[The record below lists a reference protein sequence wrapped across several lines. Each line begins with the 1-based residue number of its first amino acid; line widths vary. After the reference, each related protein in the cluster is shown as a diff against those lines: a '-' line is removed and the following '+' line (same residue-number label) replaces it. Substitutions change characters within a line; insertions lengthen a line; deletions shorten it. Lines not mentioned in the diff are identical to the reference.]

1 MFEKVRDWLRERR
14 EKLDLFDE
22 TLVVRQDNPLYLMG
36 PMLYYFWLITVVTG
50 VVLMLWYVP
59 TTTGAYSSIERIQN
73 EVGRTGFYLLGRP
86 LVLGGLI
93 RGLHKYGADALITV
107 IFLRLYRMYFLGEY
121 KKPGELSWM
130 LAFLGLILAM
140 ISGITG
146 YLLIWNQ
153 RAFWAAKVVLTVPVY
168 FDELPL
174 IGPLKFGSM
183 IAFVF
188 LGGPAVGQATITRFY
203 AIHFGISLVLLILI
217 EVMFFRTRRKRIN
230 MSLVPVVL
238 FLAMLVVISTILP
251 VESGRRA
258 DPTRTPLP
266 ILSDWYFLA
275 LYQYV
280 KYTPPLWAGLGPGL
294 LIGFGMLVPFLD
306 RSRGRRP
313 LERPFFTVVGAL
325 AVAYFLAFTALILF
339 NIAVIERD
347 PFIIMNVTLVVLVL
361 GLVWELRHRRW
372 QRETAAAGPPPPAR
386 LAALGR
392 AEGASVPPAHSQ
404 VEGASAGG
412 AARG

>member
-1 MFEKVRDWLRERR
+1 MGEKVFEWLRERR

-22 TLVVRQDNPLYLMG
+22 TLVARQDNPLYLMG

-50 VVLMLWYVP
+50 VILMLWYEP

-73 EVGRTGFYLLGRP
+73 DVGRLGVFLGRP
-86 LVLGGLI
+86 LALGGLI

-107 IFLRLYRMYFLGEY
+107 IFLRIYRMYFLGEY

-130 LAFLGLILAM
+130 LAFTGLILGM

-168 FDELPL
+168 FDQLPL

-203 AIHFGISLVLLILI
+203 ALHFGISLVLLILV
-217 EVMFFRTRRKRIN
+217 EVLFFRTRRKRIN
-230 MSLVPVVL
+230 MSLAPVVV
-238 FLAMLVVISTILP
+238 FFAMLLVISIVLP
-251 VESGRRA
+251 AESGRRA

-294 LIGFGMLVPFLD
+294 LIGLGMLVPFLD

-325 AVAYFLAFTALILF
+325 AVLYFLAFTALILF

-347 PFIIMNVTLVVLVL
+347 PFIIMWITLVVLGL
-361 GLVWELRHRRW
+361 GFLWELRYRRA
-372 QRETAAAGPPPPAR
+372 QKRAVAAASPSAPAR
-386 LAALGR
+386 AAVHG
-392 AEGASVPPAHSQ
+392 
-404 VEGASAGG
+404 
-412 AARG
+412 

>member
-1 MFEKVRDWLRERR
+1 MGEKVLDWLRERR
-14 EKLDLFDE
+14 QKLDLFDE
-22 TLVVRQDNPLYLMG
+22 TVVAHQDNPLYLMG
-36 PMLYYFWLITVVTG
+36 PMLYYFWLVTVVTG
-50 VVLMLWYVP
+50 VILMLWYEP

-73 EVGRTGFYLLGRP
+73 DVGRLGFLLGRP
-86 LVLGGLI
+86 LALGGLI

-107 IFLRLYRMYFLGEY
+107 IFLRIYRMYFLGEY

-130 LAFLGLILAM
+130 LAFTGLILGM

-168 FDELPL
+168 FDQLPL

-203 AIHFGISLVLLILI
+203 ALHFGISLVLLILV
-217 EVMFFRTRRKRIN
+217 EVLFFRTRRKRIN
-230 MSLVPVVL
+230 MSLAPVVV
-238 FLAMLVVISTILP
+238 FVAMLLIISIVLP
-251 VESGRRA
+251 AESGRRA

-294 LIGFGMLVPFLD
+294 LIGLGMLVPFLD

-313 LERPFFTVVGAL
+313 FERPFFTVVGAL
-325 AVAYFLAFTALILF
+325 AVLYFLAFTALILF

-347 PFIIMNVTLVVLVL
+347 PFIIMLITLVVLSL
-361 GLVWELRHRRW
+361 GFLWELHYRRA
-372 QRETAAAGPPPPAR
+372 QKRAVAAASPSPA
-386 LAALGR
+386 AR
-392 AEGASVPPAHSQ
+392 APAH
-404 VEGASAGG
+404 G
-412 AARG
+412 

>member
-1 MFEKVRDWLRERR
+1 MLEKVKDWLRERR

-22 TLVVRQDNPLYLMG
+22 TLVVHQDNPLYLMG

-50 VVLMLWYVP
+50 VVLMLWYEP
-59 TTTGAYSSIERIQN
+59 TTAGAYSSIERIQN
-73 EVGRTGFYLLGRP
+73 EVGRTGLYLFGRP
-86 LVLGGLI
+86 LVFGGLI

-107 IFLRLYRMYFLGEY
+107 IFLRIYRMYFLGEY

-130 LAFLGLILAM
+130 LAFVGLILGM

-203 AIHFGISLVLLILI
+203 ALHFGISLVLLILI
-217 EVMFFRTRRKRIN
+217 EVMFFRSRRKRVN
-230 MSLVPVVL
+230 MSLAPVVV
-238 FLAMLVVISTILP
+238 FLAMLVVISLILP
-251 VESGRRA
+251 AESGRRA

-325 AVAYFLAFTALILF
+325 AVIYFIAFTALILF

-361 GLVWELRHRRW
+361 GLLWEVRHRRA
-372 QRETAAAGPPPPAR
+372 QRVAAAGQPPPA
-386 LAALGR
+386 
-392 AEGASVPPAHSQ
+392 PATAH
-404 VEGASAGG
+404 G
-412 AARG
+412 

>member
-1 MFEKVRDWLRERR
+1 
-14 EKLDLFDE
+14 
-22 TLVVRQDNPLYLMG
+22 
-36 PMLYYFWLITVVTG
+36 
-50 VVLMLWYVP
+50 
-59 TTTGAYSSIERIQN
+59 
-73 EVGRTGFYLLGRP
+73 
-86 LVLGGLI
+86 LI

-107 IFLRLYRMYFLGEY
+107 IFLRIYRMYFLGEY

-130 LAFLGLILAM
+130 LAFTGLILGM

-168 FDELPL
+168 FDQLPL

-203 AIHFGISLVLLILI
+203 ALHFGISLVLLILV
-217 EVMFFRTRRKRIN
+217 EVLFFRTRRKRIN
-230 MSLVPVVL
+230 MSLVPVVV
-238 FLAMLVVISTILP
+238 FVAMLLIISIVLP
-251 VESGRRA
+251 AESGRRA

-294 LIGFGMLVPFLD
+294 LIGLGMLVPFLD

-313 LERPFFTVVGAL
+313 FERPFFTVVGAL
-325 AVAYFLAFTALILF
+325 AVLYFLAFTALILF

-347 PFIIMNVTLVVLVL
+347 PFIIMLITLVVLSL
-361 GLVWELRHRRW
+361 GFLWELHYRRA
-372 QRETAAAGPPPPAR
+372 QKRAVAAASPSPA
-386 LAALGR
+386 AR
-392 AEGASVPPAHSQ
+392 APAH
-404 VEGASAGG
+404 G
-412 AARG
+412 

>member
-1 MFEKVRDWLRERR
+1 MVEKVLDWLRERR
-14 EKLDLFDE
+14 QKLDLFDE
-22 TLVVRQDNPLYLMG
+22 TLVARQDNPLNLMG
-36 PMLYYFWLITVVTG
+36 PMLYYFWLVTVVTG
-50 VVLMLWYVP
+50 VILMLWYEP
-59 TTTGAYSSIERIQN
+59 TTTGAYGSIERIQN
-73 EVGRTGFYLLGRP
+73 DVGRLGLSFLGRP
-86 LVLGGLI
+86 IVVGGLI
-93 RGLHKYGADALITV
+93 RGLHKYGGDALITV
-107 IFLRLYRMYFLGEY
+107 IFLRIYRMYFLGEY

-130 LAFLGLILAM
+130 LAFTGLILAM

-168 FDELPL
+168 FDQLPL
-174 IGPLKFGSM
+174 IGPTKFGSM

-203 AIHFGISLVLLILI
+203 ALHFGISLVLLILV
-217 EVMFFRTRRKRIN
+217 EVLFFRTRRKRIN
-230 MSLVPVVL
+230 MSLVPIVV
-238 FLAMLVVISTILP
+238 FLAMLVVISLVLP
-251 VESGRRA
+251 AESGRRA

-313 LERPFFTVVGAL
+313 SERPFFTVVGAL
-325 AVAYFLAFTALILF
+325 AVLYFLAFTALILF

-347 PFIIMNVTLVVLVL
+347 PFIIMLITLAVLTL
-361 GLVWELRHRRW
+361 GLLWELQYRRS
-372 QRETAAAGPPPPAR
+372 QRQAAAAAVSRPPAR
-386 LAALGR
+386 A
-392 AEGASVPPAHSQ
+392 PAH
-404 VEGASAGG
+404 G
-412 AARG
+412 